1 MDFIQVNEFRTF
13 NRIYREI
20 DDLYHEIAL
29 KLGISDSA
37 FLIFY
42 TIVECGGGCLQ
53 IDIANRYSISKQ
65 TISSAVR
72 KLEAQGFIVLKKGH
86 GRDRH
91 ICLTEDGTR
100 FVNERMIP
108 VMQAENSVFSEMTP
122 EEVKELLD
130 LSRKYEVILRKKF
143 NELVSKLI

>member
-1 MDFIQVNEFRTF
+1 MDFIQVNELRTF

-72 KLEAQGFIVLKKGH
+72 KLEAQGFIVLK
-86 GRDRH
+86 RAMAV
-91 ICLTEDGTR
+91 TGT
-100 FVNERMIP
+100 FV
-108 VMQAENSVFSEMTP
+108 
-122 EEVKELLD
+122 
-130 LSRKYEVILRKKF
+130 
-143 NELVSKLI
+143 